1 MKNFVWILLVLFLG
15 VSCKKQ
21 LVKEPKRLIE
31 KEKMVDI
38 MCDLSLLEALRYQN
52 PASIDSMDADPT
64 KFVFKKYKVDS
75 LQFSQSNKYYA
86 ADYETYK
93 EIFDSINVRIEK
105 QKKIADSL
113 IKIEEKKAAKKNK
126 KSKKVDEKGLKKPEG
141 LKSADSLKQKKEDR

>member
-1 MKNFVWILLVLFLG
+1 MKNFVWILLLLFLV

-38 MCDLSLLEALRYQN
+38 MYDLSLLEALRYQN

-86 ADYETYK
+86 ADYDTYK
-93 EIFDSINVRIEK
+93 EIFDSVNVRIEK

-126 KSKKVDEKGLKKPEG
+126 KSKKVDEKGLKKP
-141 LKSADSLKQKKEDR
+141 ADSLKQKKEDR

>member
-1 MKNFVWILLVLFLG
+1 MKNFVWILLVLFLV

-38 MCDLSLLEALRYQN
+38 MYDLSLLEALRYQN

-126 KSKKVDEKGLKKPEG
+126 KSKKVDEKGLKKPEE

>member
-1 MKNFVWILLVLFLG
+1 MKNFVWILLVLFLV

-38 MCDLSLLEALRYQN
+38 MYDLSLLEALRYQN

-113 IKIEEKKAAKKNK
+113 IKIEDKKAAKKNK
-126 KSKKVDEKGLKKPEG
+126 KSKKVDEKGLKKPEE
-141 LKSADSLKQKKEDR
+141 LKSTDSLKQKKEDR